1 MTERPVREPGLDDV
15 ERAAAIVARHLAP
28 TPVIRSPLLGTD
40 VVLKLETWQ
49 PTGSFKVRGGL
60 VAVAGALAGDRD
72 RLVVTASAGNHGL
85 GVAFAAHTFG
95 VKAVVVIPENA

>member
-1 MTERPVREPGLDDV
+1 MTDRPVREPGIDDLQKAGAV
-15 ERAAAIVARHLAP
+15 VARYLGP
-28 TPVIRSPLLGTD
+28 TRVIPSPLLGPD
-40 VVLKLETWQ
+40 VVLKLETFQ

-60 VAVAGALAGDRD
+60 VAVASALAGDRD